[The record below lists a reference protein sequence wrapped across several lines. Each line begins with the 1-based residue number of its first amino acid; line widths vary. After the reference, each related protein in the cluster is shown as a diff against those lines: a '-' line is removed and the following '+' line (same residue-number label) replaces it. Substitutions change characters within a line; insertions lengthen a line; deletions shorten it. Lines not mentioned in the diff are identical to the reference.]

1 MMNINTA
8 ENFTIIEKKTNI
20 IPFPTHFTMPVMQSM
35 AATDSYTEALYERT
49 AEAQDKGSGMDAFP
63 IEVYNRMIEYSL
75 THGKTKNAMY
85 LICSANWGMRFSD
98 AIRVR
103 FCHIFDSNGQLR
115 ESFTLPHGE
124 QKTKKLNIYYNNEA
138 TARIIGMYLAE
149 NPDKTPYDYL
159 FVSDSI
165 NKESQSKVTLRDIEA
180 DELYAAEI
188 ESVEKEINN
197 LEKGIKQTES
207 AFIHGNFTADQ
218 YKTLTKQINEKL
230 SAQRELLEE
239 LKEKSATYISPNP
252 EANNIYILK
261 PITARAAE
269 GIIKNTL
276 AKMNIFP
283 KNKRDKSA
291 QTNLDCKLNTH
302 SLRKTFG
309 KLFYEKGCELNS
321 TGMLNVDPTML
332 SLLQQKFMHTAM
344 STTNR
349 YNTTAE
355 NSFRVICTHMN
366 VGLEALN
373 NYEEQLKFD

>member
-1 MMNINTA
+1 MTTMNTA
-8 ENFTIIEKKTNI
+8 EKFINWENKTNI
-20 IPFPTHFTMPVMQSM
+20 ILFPTHFTMPVMQSM
-35 AATDSYTEALYERT
+35 AATDSYTEELYHRT
-49 AEAQDKGSGMDAFP
+49 AEAQDKGNGMDAFP
-63 IEVYNRMIEYSL
+63 IEIYNRMIEYSL
-75 THGKTKNAMY
+75 ANGKIRNAMY

-98 AIRVR
+98 VTRVR
-103 FCHIFDSNGQLR
+103 FCHIFDSSGQLR

-124 QKTKKLNIYYNNEA
+124 QKTKKMNIYYNNEA

-165 NKESQSKVTLRDIEA
+165 NKESQSKVTLREIEA
-180 DELYAAEI
+180 EELYVLEI
-188 ESVEKEINN
+188 ENAEKEIRN
-197 LEKGIKQTES
+197 LEKAIERTENAYCS
-207 AFIHGNFTADQ
+207 GTFTAEQ
-218 YKTLTKQINEKL
+218 YNALTKKMKEKI
-230 SAQRELLEE
+230 SEEKTRLEE
-239 LKEKSATYISPNP
+239 LKEKSVKYRSLNPNA
-252 EANNIYILK
+252 ESIYILK

-283 KNKRDKSA
+283 KNKRDKTA

-332 SLLQQKFMHTAM
+332 SLLQQKFMHT
-344 STTNR
+344 SIGTTNR
-349 YNTTAE
+349 YNKTAE
-355 NSFRVICTHMN
+355 SSFRMICTNMN